1 MNAVELVAL
10 TALPRELK
18 ALTGAEAPTYRRLW
32 TLTVDGRIPA
42 EQINGRYQ
50 VRRADL
56 PDIAS
61 TLGMIVPAVPIAKA
75 AQGRTPVA
83 A

>member
-1 MNAVELVAL
+1 MTAVELVAL

-18 ALTGAEAPTYRRLW
+18 ALTGTEAPTYRRLW

-42 EQINGRYQ
+42 EQVNGRYQ

-56 PDIAS
+56 PDIAAA
-61 TLGMIVPAVPIAKA
+61 LGMTVPTAPSAKA
-75 AQGRTPVA
+75 ARGRNTVA